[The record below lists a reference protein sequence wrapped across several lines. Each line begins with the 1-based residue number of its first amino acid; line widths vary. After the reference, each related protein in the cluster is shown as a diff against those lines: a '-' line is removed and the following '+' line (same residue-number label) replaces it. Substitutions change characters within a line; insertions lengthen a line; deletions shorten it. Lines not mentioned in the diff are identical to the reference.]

1 MPPPAICMVNEGIG
15 RPSTD
20 PNQGHHLTSPEGRT
34 LRRQLD
40 GRSMSAQNMVRN
52 ESDVPLCWSK

>member
-34 LRRQLD
+34 HYD
-40 GRSMSAQNMVRN
+40 DNWAQHERA
-52 ESDVPLCWSK
+52 EHDVQ